1 MAAKTSAAKKKAGS
15 GGRSAKKTTSGVKA
29 VHSTKPSGRTTSK
42 TTAHKKNGSGSTSKA
57 SRTGTNTYRRRTIE
71 EMNEYQDH
79 IAFEQGMTILLNCA
93 VLVLCYVSFFGLAGQ
108 FGAVIKNIFM
118 KLFGWTAWMIP
129 MAIVLAVIFS
139 IVNPG
144 DKRVPRRI
152 ASGTV
157 IVLALMGLTGSGI
170 VGKYIDLGVFRVL
183 GEVGGYCVLGA
194 LLLVSIYIFY
204 GIEWMAMLRKRN
216 AYYQE
221 MGEAYEV
228 IRQEEDYTDAISTRF
243 VHRNDARH
251 TRIIKCSLSIC
262 SR

>member
-42 TTAHKKNGSGSTSKA
+42 MTAHKKNGSGSTSKA

-144 DKRVPRRI
+144 DKRVP
-152 ASGTV
+152 
-157 IVLALMGLTGSGI
+157 L
-170 VGKYIDLGVFRVL
+170 
-183 GEVGGYCVLGA
+183 
-194 LLLVSIYIFY
+194 
-204 GIEWMAMLRKRN
+204 
-216 AYYQE
+216 
-221 MGEAYEV
+221 
-228 IRQEEDYTDAISTRF
+228 
-243 VHRNDARH
+243 
-251 TRIIKCSLSIC
+251 SLIHI
-262 SR
+262 

>member
-1 MAAKTSAAKKKAGS
+1 MSGNDDFAQLCCVSA
-15 GGRSAKKTTSGVKA
+15 
-29 VHSTKPSGRTTSK
+29 
-42 TTAHKKNGSGSTSKA
+42 
-57 SRTGTNTYRRRTIE
+57 
-71 EMNEYQDH
+71 M
-79 IAFEQGMTILLNCA
+79 
-93 VLVLCYVSFFGLAGQ
+93 LCEFFWAAGQ

-204 GIEWMAMLRKRN
+204 GIEWMGN
-216 AYYQE
+216 AGASE
-221 MGEAYEV
+221 MPI
-228 IRQEEDYTDAISTRF
+228 IRRWEKPMR
-243 VHRNDARH
+243 
-251 TRIIKCSLSIC
+251 
-262 SR
+262 